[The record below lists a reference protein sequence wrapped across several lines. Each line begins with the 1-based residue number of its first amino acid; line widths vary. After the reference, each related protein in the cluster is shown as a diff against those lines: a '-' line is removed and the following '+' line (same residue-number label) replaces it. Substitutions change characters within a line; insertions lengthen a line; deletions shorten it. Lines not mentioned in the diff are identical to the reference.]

1 MEMTGER
8 FMPKMRGIIEL
19 EHLNRYY
26 FVVNQIS
33 LQDKIVV
40 DLASGEGY
48 GSDILSNY
56 AEKVIG
62 VDISN
67 EAVEHAI
74 GAYKKNNLEFKQGDA
89 SNIPLPNNFA
99 DVFVSFET
107 IEHHDKH
114 EQMLM
119 EIKRVLKPDGI
130 LIMSSPDK
138 YYYTD
143 LPDFHNP
150 YHVKE
155 LYYKEFKTLISRYF
169 KFNIYYCQNNF
180 SGSILTTDEE
190 NTENIKPILTDKSAN
205 TFEFSP
211 LYNLVFSTNNN
222 SIKPKFPHFFYGD
235 FNYILTNDDIE
246 IAKIEVF
253 DSLEYRIGK
262 KILKYFKFLR
272 KFLK

>member
-48 GSDILSNY
+48 GSDILSNS
-56 AEKVIG
+56 AAKVVG
-62 VDISN
+62 VDISH
-67 EAVEHAI
+67 EAVEHAR
-74 GAYKKNNLEFKQGDA
+74 GAYKKNNLEYKQGDA
-89 SNIPLPNNFA
+89 SNIPLPDNFA

-143 LPDFHNP
+143 LPDFHNT

-155 LYYKEFKTLISRYF
+155 LYYKEFKALISQYF
-169 KFNIYYCQNNF
+169 EFNIYYCQNNF
-180 SGSILTTDEE
+180 SGSILTIDEE
-190 NTENIKPILTDKSAN
+190 NTENIKPVVTDKSAN

-222 SIKPKFPHFFYGD
+222 SIKPKLPHFFYGD

-272 KFLK
+272 KIFK